1 MIGFTGE
8 RQKMF
13 EERKSALR
21 IKLKDIL
28 SRRASVEAKC
38 DGKGSQIEISG
49 DGSGI
54 TQMWMAAAL
63 AANVINMLKGDEAEK
78 YILFL
83 AALEMQREKM
93 KGFGPFE
100 NFDIKV

>member
-8 RQKMF
+8 QQKMF

-28 SRRASVEAKC
+28 SNKASIKAKC
-38 DGKGSQIEISG
+38 DGAGSRIEIRG

-78 YILFL
+78 YMLFL

>member
-49 DGSGI
+49 DGSRI
-54 TQMWMAAAL
+54 TQMWMVAAL
-63 AANVINMLKGDEAEK
+63 AANIINMIEGNEEEV
-78 YILFL
+78 YMLFL
-83 AALEMQREKM
+83 AALEMQKEKM
-93 KGFGPFE
+93 KDFGPFE

>member
-1 MIGFTGE
+1 MKFTKE
-8 RQKMF
+8 WEKKISD
-13 EERKSALR
+13 RKGAFR

-28 SRRASVEAKC
+28 ANKASIKAKC
-38 DGKGSQIEISG
+38 DGAGNQIEISG
-49 DGSGI
+49 DGSRI

-63 AANVINMLKGDEAEK
+63 AANVINMFEGDEGEI

-93 KGFGPFE
+93 KDFGPFG
-100 NFDIKV
+100 NFDMEV